1 MKNYLYTILGLI
13 LGGLFLT
20 VFIAQAV
27 DLRVFT
33 IPQGGTGTSTKP
45 SDGQLLIGSGG
56 AYNIGNLTAGSN
68 ITLTNGSGTITIAST
83 GGSGTFT
90 TTTINGISATAYT
103 FATSTNG
110 NGFTIT
116 TSSQTVTFNL
126 PNASVN
132 NIGLINISA
141 QTLAGAKTFSTS
153 PLIIGGIASTT
164 IYGDGSSSTFAGV

>member
-1 MKNYLYTILGLI
+1 MKKIIFIVLVLVGVS
-13 LGGLFLT
+13 LFLFREE
-20 VFIAQAV
+20 VSAQ
-27 DLRVFT
+27 LRAL
-33 IPQGGTGTSTKP
+33 QGESGGTGFTTTS
-45 SDGQLLIGSGG
+45 
-56 AYNIGNLTAGSN
+56 ASN
-68 ITLTNGSGTITIAST
+68 VSNFLQVAST
-83 GGSGTFT
+83 SPRLTYTFAAGGGSFT

-141 QTLAGAKTFSTS
+141 QAL
-153 PLIIGGIASTT
+153 
-164 IYGDGSSSTFAGV
+164 